1 MVSFLFTYYKCQMAR
16 IQNPHIEQFVHIW
29 SMSKSQRV
37 QNPLIMF
44 SYTPTRN
51 LWEDELKMPQIMF
64 INKQQ
69 Q

>member
-1 MVSFLFTYYKCQMAR
+1 MAR
-16 IQNPHIEQFVHIW
+16 IQNPLIEQFVHIW

-51 LWEDELKMPQIMF
+51 LWEDELKMPQITF